1 MPSSSLQETWEGW
14 NVEVE
19 TRCFEKTQY
28 REMRGLRVEELEE
41 TIVDCIKAWAFADA
55 FASVVQNYNDVDWA
69 RISRHY

>member
-1 MPSSSLQETWEGW
+1 
-14 NVEVE
+14 
-19 TRCFEKTQY
+19 
-28 REMRGLRVEELEE
+28 MRGLRVEELEE